1 MLPHSAPNHKAFR
14 GNIETVCDNLPQ
26 HRDKITSPPVGVSIM
41 VPGFA
46 LPRHDAFYTSL
57 RMGMKEARSRK
68 TGTVTS
74 CPEGVSYPQ
83 P

>member
-1 MLPHSAPNHKAFR
+1 MLPHSAPNHKAFH

-46 LPRHDAFYTSL
+46 LPRHVASYTSL
-57 RMGMKEARSRK
+57 R
-68 TGTVTS
+68 
-74 CPEGVSYPQ
+74 
-83 P
+83 